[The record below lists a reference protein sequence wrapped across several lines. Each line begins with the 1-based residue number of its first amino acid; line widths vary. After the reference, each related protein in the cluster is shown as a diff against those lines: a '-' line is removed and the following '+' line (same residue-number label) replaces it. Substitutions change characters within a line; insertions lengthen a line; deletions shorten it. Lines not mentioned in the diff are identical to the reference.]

1 MKQWI
6 AGGLILTVFLLV
18 LVPGVHAEEQYQ
30 YVTQWGSEFTSPK
43 NIDVDTSGNVYVLDR
58 GEFPGRVQKFD
69 AGGGFISQWYSYQW
83 ATGLAVDSAGNIF
96 VSEIEG
102 ARVLKFE
109 PDGTE
114 ITRWGGFGQDNGKFG
129 IPYCVAVDTTGNV
142 YVGDTSWVIHSR
154 IQKFDSDG
162 GYSAKWDA
170 GAGED
175 SVLPD
180 LAVDTA
186 GNVYVLEEGVAAIQK
201 FSSGGSLVKEWGS
214 QGSGDGQFDS
224 PYGIAVD
231 TAGNVYVAD
240 SGNNR
245 VQKFT
250 PAGTFITKWGS
261 SGTGNGEFDGPIKLA
276 VDTAGT
282 VYVLDAGNAR
292 VQKFA
297 RDVLPSPLVF
307 DAKCP
312 VYISVTDPDGLTISK
327 DINQIPDATY
337 TELGPGSDGTPDAQI
352 IIPNKKTGLYL
363 ITVTPKPGAVSTD
376 TYTLEVSSGSETRTA
391 ANNVPIADIP
401 ANPYGVQVTPDG
413 GIVIIGTGGTPIQ
426 EFPSIALPATMII
439 GFLGSVLLIRRTR
452 EQ

>member
-1 MKQWI
+1 
-6 AGGLILTVFLLV
+6 
-18 LVPGVHAEEQYQ
+18 VHAEEQYQ

-43 NIDVDTSGNVYVLDR
+43 NIDVDTTGNVYVLDK
-58 GEFPGRVQKFD
+58 GDFSGRVQKFNAD
-69 AGGGFISQWYSYQW
+69 GGFISQWYSYQW

-129 IPYCVAVDTTGNV
+129 IPYCVAVDTSGNV

-162 GYSAKWDA
+162 GYSGKWDA

-201 FSSGGSLVKEWGS
+201 FSSGGSLLKEWGS
-214 QGSGDGQFDS
+214 QGSGDGQFDYPS
-224 PYGIAVD
+224 GVAVD

-240 SGNNR
+240 TGNNR

-250 PAGTFITKWGS
+250 SEGTFITKWGS
-261 SGTGNGEFDGPIKLA
+261 SGMGNGEFDGPAKLA
-276 VDTAGT
+276 VDSAGN
-282 VYVLDAGNAR
+282 VYVLDIWNSR

-297 RDVLPSPLVF
+297 KVELPTPLIF

-312 VYISVTDPDGLTISK
+312 VDISITDPEGHTISK
-327 DINQIPDATY
+327 LVNEIAGASYSETGMGSDNRLDVQVIIPDKKPGKYVITATARDLVSP
-337 TELGPGSDGTPDAQI
+337 TETFSLDITSGGVTQI
-352 IIPNKKTGLYL
+352 IVKNFPVGSIGGKDFG
-363 ITVTPKPGAVSTD
+363 I
-376 TYTLEVSSGSETRTA
+376 EVSSDGVITISGS
-391 ANNVPIADIP
+391 
-401 ANPYGVQVTPDG
+401 G
-413 GIVIIGTGGTPIQ
+413 GIPSP
-426 EFPSIALPATMII
+426 EFPSIALPVTMII
-439 GFLGSVLLIRRTR
+439 GFLGAVLLIQRTR
-452 EQ
+452 EH